1 MSGINPRDLRRY
13 VIDPM
18 CEILADKASV
28 PHPAFIDDLLIAT
41 CAQETHMGVYL
52 HQSGRGPALGIYQ
65 MEPATI
71 DDLFGNFI
79 TGSSRFKPA
88 IDAVMVPGID
98 IKDQIIWNLGFA
110 TVVAR
115 LNYYRVREPLPKTAD
130 FDSLWHYYKK
140 YWNSDL
146 GAATPDQF
154 RDSLKLTDIKV

>member
-18 CEILADKASV
+18 CYMLAEKASV
-28 PHPAFIDDLLIAT
+28 PHPSFIDDLLIAT
-41 CAQETHMGVYL
+41 CAQESTMGVHL
-52 HQSGRGPALGIYQ
+52 HQTGRGPALGIYQ

-79 TGSSRFKPA
+79 MGSARFKPA
-88 IDAVMVPGID
+88 IDACMIPGID

-115 LNYYRVREPLPKTAD
+115 LNYYRVREPLPKSVT
-130 FDSLWHYYKK
+130 
-140 YWNSDL
+140 DL
-146 GAATPDQF
+146 GAATEAQF
-154 RDSLKLTDIKV
+154 RDSLKLTDIRI